1 MLDKNLFT
9 IGGLSIIAARN
20 SYGRQIQSSEQTLL
34 INLGKEKDVE
44 FPGIFIRAPK
54 IIEVLDKEK
63 VRILAVN
70 AKNDEIVGVRQGN
83 IMATS
88 FHPELTQDLRFHQYF
103 LDMII
108 EK

>member
-1 MLDKNLFT
+1 MDGSL
-9 IGGLSIIAARN
+9 GGLSIIAARN

-34 INLGKEKDVE
+34 INLGKGKDVE

-54 IIEVLDKEK
+54 IIKVLDKEEVK
-63 VRILAVN
+63 ILAVN
-70 AKNDEIVGVRQGN
+70 AKNDEIVGARQKN

>member
-1 MLDKNLFT
+1 MDGSL
-9 IGGLSIIAARN
+9 GGLSIIAARN

-34 INLGKEKDVE
+34 INLGKGKDVE

-54 IIEVLDKEK
+54 IIKVLDKKEVK
-63 VRILAVN
+63 ILAVN
-70 AKNDEIVGVRQGN
+70 AKNDGIVGVRQGN

-103 LDMII
+103 LDIII